1 MLKRIFHYFKSR
13 PGLTILLLLLGLI
26 TFANLNPNFFLLG
39 WDNYS
44 SYFNLKTNI
53 FHTFFATWRQYRGLG
68 VPSDSEST
76 DIFRQLFFFVIS
88 PFVKTQLLDQ
98 IYILFA
104 LNCGVI
110 SMYFLA
116 KTLMKKLFHKE
127 FIYDIIGSSSAMIYL
142 FNLNTLATFYFPMIM
157 FVNRFYSIPLIL
169 LLLTKIIEKGKHAN
183 MKDYLLLSIIIIIT
197 SGSYMTATVFITF
210 LLVLALFLLFQGNS
224 IVHKLTLF
232 VFIVGLGSFW
242 LFPFA
247 NYTIQKSQIVYDA
260 PTFIEAN
267 EIQLNKQASFYSLEK
282 QLILY
287 PSFFETPI
295 SNLNRTQIT
304 GYHPILASLNNP
316 AVRLYVVSVSILMI
330 IGSIMIF
337 LRFKKHK
344 HLLWIPLVYFLFLL
358 LSLKAYSP
366 VGFVYVLLEKNI
378 PLFSNL
384 FRFGDTKF
392 HFFMAMT
399 GSLSIGYLFG
409 FIASKFSKKIII
421 SLIMVIFLCGLF
433 VYRDYVTGHLF
444 GFFMKSQI
452 PPAYFQIA
460 KVMND
465 DKREGRV
472 LHLPYDNNGYWRSY
486 SWGYLGSSF
495 LHFMIDRPLFEKTFE
510 PASTENAEI
519 NKKIFEHITSMQT
532 VRELNTEGNKINE
545 THQFLKKIGV
555 RYIIFDGTI
564 SSDQPSKGVSLW
576 GQFNSADSRSTVSG
590 LEAHGFITKVSEY
603 NINLSDYLN
612 AYEKQ
617 FSLSNVDLTRVRNQP
632 NQTISL
638 YEVVDPEPQIKITN
652 EQILQ
657 QKQYPFQ
664 NKQTNYVINNGVVE
678 SQLKNIFLKGGTSY
692 SLSLPQSSQGADQT
706 QLEIYGRS
714 DKDKLYLTFLDSPIP
729 EFRIGESI
737 LKDKQK
743 IKEIAIPLKLLK
755 NRLSIRLKIGD
766 TIIPIPILSSVNQFV
781 GALTVSRT
789 MVPIEILI
797 PSITQN
803 IDPSNIRLTAQP
815 NCFVDAIS
823 NYTSSREVGE
833 RGNVIINSQNGSTCF
848 LADLSTAMKSTDSYL
863 ELQMDY
869 EAQSRDLDKA
879 FSSTSKPLL
888 ENMISSLP
896 KPNNLYACIKDEAVA
911 DCYNTHQVFDLSST
925 GSITIP
931 TEKSYSA
938 YHPLVLF
945 ALKNTG
951 LEAQQISIK
960 KLSTTSYQTVFQ
972 DAILLAN
979 YGDRTYTI
987 TPEKDTQL
995 ALRFHAP
1002 LNNSSFYQGATDG
1015 FLLSNA
1021 PCTKP
1026 GSYRTFRKQGD
1037 TLLSYFNNCDNS
1049 LSTTLDF
1056 NSENMY
1062 LWLVDYRLD
1071 SGKFPRFTLGDG
1083 FFNYKN
1089 EYFSQGQGYPTIP
1102 GFKEFQYPETLFSNI
1117 INIKRALSSSN
1128 LVQTFTLIPPHPEY
1142 QDKGKK
1148 GFTIT
1153 QDSENEGV
1161 VSYQNF
1167 TVMPLPNRWYSMAIE
1182 EIKNTEENTGASVQY
1197 SHILPS
1203 LWKIQVQGNG
1213 VIKFNESYDKQWG
1226 VYANMKDIILGKELP
1241 NKHVRCDDYF
1251 NCFTLEKGEAARYIF
1266 YWPEKLNLLGWGVTI
1281 LTALLFSLFGRR
1293 AS

>member
-1 MLKRIFHYFKSR
+1 MY
-13 PGLTILLLLLGLI
+13 
-26 TFANLNPNFFLLG
+26 
-39 WDNYS
+39 
-44 SYFNLKTNI
+44 
-53 FHTFFATWRQYRGLG
+53 FFAR
-68 VPSDSEST
+68 
-76 DIFRQLFFFVIS
+76 
-88 PFVKTQLLDQ
+88 
-98 IYILFA
+98 
-104 LNCGVI
+104 
-110 SMYFLA
+110 
-116 KTLMKKLFHKE
+116 TLMGKLFHHD
-127 FIYDIIGSSSAMIYL
+127 FIQDVIGFISAIIYL
-142 FNLNTLATFYFPMIM
+142 FNLNTLTTFYFPMIM

-183 MKDYLLLSIIIIIT
+183 IKDYLFFSAVIIIT

-210 LLVLALFLLFQGNS
+210 MVVLIFFLLFQRNG
-224 IVHKLTLF
+224 IIHKLTL
-232 VFIVGLGSFW
+232 VTFIVGLSSFW

-247 NYTIQKSQIVYDA
+247 NYSVQKSQIVYDA

-267 EIQLNKQASFYSLEK
+267 EIQLNKPASFYSLEK

-295 SNLNRTQIT
+295 SNLSRTQNA
-304 GYHPILASLNNP
+304 GYHPILSSLNNP
-316 AVRLYVVSVSILMI
+316 AEHTYVVTISIFMMMGSILI
-330 IGSIMIF
+330 I

-344 HLLWIPLVYFLFLL
+344 YLLWIPLVYFLFLL

-366 VGFVYVLLEKNI
+366 IGFMYVFLEKKV
-378 PLFSNL
+378 PFFANL

-392 HFFMAMT
+392 HFFIVFA

-421 SLIMVIFLCGLF
+421 SLTMVILLCGLF
-433 VYRDYVTGHLF
+433 VYRDYISGHLF
-444 GFFMKSQI
+444 GFFMKNRI

-486 SWGYLGSSF
+486 AWGYLGSSF

-510 PASTENAEI
+510 PASIENAEI
-519 NKKIFEHITSMQT
+519 NKKIFENMANMQT
-532 VRELNTEGNKINE
+532 ARELKTDRNKINE
-545 THQFLKKIGV
+545 LYQFLKKIGV

-564 SSDQPSKGVSLW
+564 SSDQPSKGISLW
-576 GQFNSADSRSTVSG
+576 GQFNSTDSRSTVSG
-590 LEAHGFITKVSEY
+590 LEEQGFITRVNEY
-603 NINLSDYLN
+603 HINQSDYLD

-617 FSLSNVDLTRVRNQP
+617 FPLPNTDLTRIE
-632 NQTISL
+632 NQTDQIISL
-638 YEVVDPEPQIKITN
+638 YEVIDPEPQIKITSD
-652 EQILQ
+652 EILQ

-664 NKQTNYVINNGVVE
+664 NRQTKYMIDNGIVE
-678 SQLKNIFLKGGTSY
+678 SQLKNIILGGGISY
-692 SLSLPQSSQGADQT
+692 SLSLPHTSQGADQT

-714 DKDKLYLTFLDSPIP
+714 DKDKLYLSFMDSPIP
-729 EFRIGESI
+729 EFVIGKNI
-737 LKDKQK
+737 LKDKRQL
-743 IKEIAIPLKLLK
+743 KEVAISLKQLK
-755 NRLSIRLKIGD
+755 NNTSIRLKVGD
-766 TIIPIPILSSVNQFV
+766 TIIPLPISSSENKFV
-781 GALTVSRT
+781 GALTVDRT
-789 MVPIEILI
+789 TLPIEILI
-797 PSITQN
+797 PNVAQN
-803 IDPSNIRLTAQP
+803 IPSSNIRLTEDA
-815 NCFVDAIS
+815 NCFDDAIS
-823 NYTSSREVGE
+823 NYASSREVGE
-833 RGNVIINSQNGSTCF
+833 KGNVIIKSQNGSSCF
-848 LADLSTAMKSTDSYL
+848 ISDLSNAMKSTDTYL

-869 EAQSRDLDKA
+869 EAQSRDLDKVS
-879 FSSTSKPLL
+879 SSTSKPLL
-888 ENMISSLP
+888 ENVISSLP
-896 KPNNLYACIKDEAVA
+896 KPNNLYTCIKDEAVG

-931 TEKSYSA
+931 TEKSFSA

-1002 LNNSSFYQGATDG
+1002 LNHTSFYQGADNG
-1015 FLLSNA
+1015 FFLSQGA
-1021 PCTKP
+1021 CAKP
-1026 GSYRTFRKQGD
+1026 GSYRTFLKQGN

-1049 LSTTLDF
+1049 LSMTLDF
-1056 NSENMY
+1056 NSEYMY

-1089 EYFSQGQGYPTIP
+1089 EYFSLGQGYPNIS
-1102 GFKEFQYPETLFSNI
+1102 GFKEFQYPETLFSNVTDI
-1117 INIKRALSSSN
+1117 ESKLSSPN
-1128 LVQTFTLIPPHPEY
+1128 LVQTFTIVPPHPEY

-1148 GFTIT
+1148 NFTIT

-1161 VSYQNF
+1161 ALYRNF
-1167 TVMPLPNRWYSMAIE
+1167 TVITLPNSWYSIAIK
-1182 EIKNTEENTGASVQY
+1182 EIKNTGENTSASVQY
-1197 SHILPS
+1197 SNILPS
-1203 LWKIQVQGNG
+1203 LWKIHTQGNG

-1226 VYANMKDIILGKELP
+1226 IYGSLSDIILGKELP

-1251 NCFTLEKGEAARYIF
+1251 NCFTLEKGEAAQYIF
-1266 YWPEKLNLLGWGVTI
+1266 YWPEKLNVLGWGVTA
-1281 LTALLFSLFGRR
+1281 LFALLFSLFGRR